1 MGFHWLNNCDLN
13 HVEIN
18 RFTRLV
24 LGLTRSPFIFEAP
37 LKAHFNNY
45 LMNFPKVN
53 EKISND
59 MCLDDLISVGNTVV
73 EEEILK
79 RECENFFK

>member
-1 MGFHWLNNCDLN
+1 
-13 HVEIN
+13 
-18 RFTRLV
+18 
-24 LGLTRSPFIFEAP
+24 
-37 LKAHFNNY
+37 
-45 LMNFPKVN
+45 MNFPKVN

-73 EEEILK
+73 EEEILE